1 MLEVYPT
8 LWRRG
13 ALSGII
19 RLFPEP
25 SMPDALARQRTLST
39 LLLLIAAASW
49 GGNWVAARAVILD
62 VPPFALSFWR
72 WAIASVILLPFALAQ
87 LREDVPLI
95 RRHLPALIA
104 FGVIGAAGFTLLG
117 YWGVRY
123 TTAVNATLL
132 NSSLPL
138 FVVPLSWWLLKLTVS
153 GRQLAGL
160 ALSLAGVTTIISAGE
175 LQTLAQ
181 LALNPGDLL
190 LLGGALLWAV
200 YTVLLKWRP
209 PLRPLSFLFAII
221 VAAAVFSLPF
231 YLWETSTGGTMVVS
245 AKTAA
250 AIGYLAL
257 FPSVI
262 AYICWN
268 HAVAV
273 VGPNVAG
280 FFNPV
285 IPVFGTLFAVSLLG
299 EPFRLYHL
307 AGFALVLGGVVLTS
321 RR

>member
-1 MLEVYPT
+1 
-8 LWRRG
+8 
-13 ALSGII
+13 
-19 RLFPEP
+19 
-25 SMPDALARQRTLST
+25 MPDALARQRTLST
-39 LLLLIAAASW
+39 LLLLVAAASW
-49 GGNWVAARAVILD
+49 GGNWVAARAITPE

-72 WAIASVILLPFALAQ
+72 WAIASALLLPFAAAQ
-87 LREDVPLI
+87 LREDAPLI
-95 RRHLPALIA
+95 GRHLPALIA
-104 FGVIGAAGFTLLG
+104 FGVIGAGGFTLLG

-160 ALSLAGVTTIISAGE
+160 ALSLAGVACIISLGE
-175 LQTLAQ
+175 LQTLARPS
-181 LALNPGDLL
+181 LNPGDLL
-190 LLGGALLWAV
+190 LLGGALLWAI

-209 PLRPLSFLFAII
+209 PLRPLSFLFTI
-221 VAAAVFSLPF
+221 VAAAAVFSLPF
-231 YLWETSTGGTMVVS
+231 YLWEISAGGAMALSPRTI
-245 AKTAA
+245 A
-250 AIGYLAL
+250 AIGYLAV
-257 FPSVI
+257 FPSIV

-285 IPVFGTLFAVSLLG
+285 IPVFGTLFAVTLLG
-299 EPFRLYHL
+299 EPFRPYHL
-307 AGFALVLGGVVLTS
+307 AGFVLVLGGVVLTS
-321 RR
+321 GR

>member
-1 MLEVYPT
+1 MP
-8 LWRRG
+8 
-13 ALSGII
+13 
-19 RLFPEP
+19 P
-25 SMPDALARQRTLST
+25 SPAHRRTLPY
-39 LLLLIAAASW
+39 LLLLVAAASW
-49 GGNWVAARAVILD
+49 GGNWVAARAVTFD

-72 WAIASVILLPFALAQ
+72 WAVASAILLPFAAAQ
-87 LREDVPLI
+87 LREDAPLI
-95 RRHLPALIA
+95 RRHLPALA
-104 FGVIGAAGFTLLG
+104 GFGVVGVAAFTMLG
-117 YWGVRY
+117 YWGLRY

-138 FVVPLSWWLLKLTVS
+138 FVVPLSWWLHKLTVS

-160 ALSLAGVTTIISAGE
+160 ALSLAGVACIISAGD
-175 LQTLAQ
+175 LQALAR

-190 LLGGALLWAV
+190 LLGGAFLWAI

-209 PLRPLSFLFAII
+209 PLQPLSFLFTI
-221 VAAAVFSLPF
+221 AAAAAAFTLPF
-231 YLWETSTGGTMVVS
+231 YLWEMSAGGAMVVS

-250 AIGYLAL
+250 AIGYLGL

-268 HAVAV
+268 RAVAE

-285 IPVFGTLFAVSLLG
+285 IPVFGTLFAVMFLG
-299 EPFRLYHL
+299 EPLHAYHL